1 VSVWPRELAQGEDF
15 GESLSLGLE
24 GPIEDLYRPP
34 LDVIFGQLF
43 GLFSSLAHGFT
54 PDTPSP
60 KGAIS
65 RVVTQ
70 VQIY

>member
-1 VSVWPRELAQGEDF
+1 MCPAGAPPSGEFDD
-15 GESLSLGLE
+15 SLSLALAE
-24 GPIEDLYRPP
+24 SFDDLHRPP

-43 GLFSSLAHGFT
+43 GLFNSLAQDLK

-65 RVVTQ
+65 RVVER
-70 VQIY
+70 VRIH